1 MFDRAVAIV
10 EGYLGD
16 DPVERKTQ
24 SGKTKVSLSIGVNKS
39 YKNPKTDEW
48 ESSTDWHKII
58 VVNPNLVEKALKCK
72 KGAYVRAEGNLE
84 KRSYEKEGVNYNVTE
99 VILIGDGSTLRYK
112 NKADLEVSP
121 NK

>member
-24 SGKTKVSLSIGVNKS
+24 SGKTKVSLSIGINKS

-84 KRSYEKEGVNYNVTE
+84 KRSSGFYKTKKQK
-99 VILIGDGSTLRYK
+99 LSTRYQENLK
-112 NKADLEVSP
+112 IFFNLYL
-121 NK
+121 